1 MKTCVT
7 CLLVLL
13 SACTVV
19 AQQFGDPS
27 FKPRIDSP
35 AFAEGAGP
43 LVAIDEAH
51 YNFHTATGRYKPF
64 AEFLRRDGF
73 VVRGSQVAL
82 LKDGLSSMRV
92 LVIANALH
100 ERNAKGVWSLPTPSA
115 FTNGEV
121 AAIKAWVQGGGSLL
135 LIVDHMPFP
144 GCNQE
149 LAGAFGFTFSNGFA
163 QDAQGESLLTFTRT
177 DSTLADHVITRGR
190 NAAEAV
196 TAVTAFT
203 GSAFRTPPEST
214 VLFTLPRGSVSLEPA
229 VAWKFDAQT
238 RRTDVSGWSQGAVLA
253 FGKGRV
259 AVFGEAAMFS
269 AQVSGPGRRP
279 MGMNS
284 PLAKQNPQFLLNVM
298 HWLVGV
304 L

>member
-1 MKTCVT
+1 M
-7 CLLVLL
+7 L
-13 SACTVV
+13 SASVGI
-19 AQQFGDPS
+19 AQQVGDRS
-27 FKPRIDSP
+27 FKPRIVSP
-35 AFAEGAGP
+35 AFADGQGP

-51 YNFHTATGRYKPF
+51 YNFHTATGRYQPF

-82 LKDGLSSMRV
+82 LRDALNSMRV

-100 ERNAKGVWSLPTPSA
+100 ERNARGDWSLPTPSA
-115 FTNGEV
+115 FTSGEV
-121 AAIKAWVQGGGSLL
+121 AAIKIWVQAGGSLL

-144 GCNQE
+144 GANQD
-149 LAGAFGFTFSNGFA
+149 LASAFGFTFSNGFA
-163 QDAQGESLLTFTRT
+163 QNAAGESQLTFTRA
-177 DSTLADHVITRGR
+177 DASLADHVITRGR
-190 NAAEAV
+190 NAAEAI
-196 TAVTAFT
+196 TSVTAFT
-203 GSAFRTPPEST
+203 GSAFRSPLEAT

-229 VAWKFDAQT
+229 VAWKFDAKT
-238 RRTDVSGWSQGAVLA
+238 RRADVSGWAQGAVLA
-253 FGKGRV
+253 FGQGRV

-269 AQVSGPGRRP
+269 AQIAGRGRRP

-304 L
+304 IE

>member
-1 MKTCVT
+1 
-7 CLLVLL
+7 LFVLL
-13 SACTVV
+13 SAHIAA
-19 AQQFGDPS
+19 AQQIADRS
-27 FKPRIDSP
+27 FKPRIASP

-51 YNFHTATGRYKPF
+51 YNFHTATGRYQPF
-64 AEFLRRDGF
+64 ADFLRRDGF

-82 LKDGLSSMRV
+82 LKDALNSTRV

-100 ERNAKGVWSLPTPSA
+100 ERNARGDWSLPTPSA
-115 FTNGEV
+115 FTSGEI

-144 GCNQE
+144 GANQD
-149 LAGAFGFTFSNGFA
+149 LAAAFGFTFSNGFA
-163 QDAQGESLLTFTRT
+163 QDAAGESQLTFKRA
-177 DSTLADHVITRGR
+177 DSSLADHVITRGR
-190 NAAEAV
+190 SAAENIA
-196 TAVTAFT
+196 AVTAFT
-203 GSAFRTPPEST
+203 GSAFRGPPEAT
-214 VLFTLPRGSVSLEPA
+214 VLFTIRRGSVSLEPM
-229 VAWKFDAQT
+229 VAWKFDAKT
-238 RRTDVSGWSQGAVLA
+238 RRTDISGWAQGAVLA

-259 AVFGEAAMFS
+259 ALFGEAAMFS

-298 HWLVGV
+298 HWLIGV
-304 L
+304 LD